1 MNAAE
6 SFCPTLKKGV
16 ADLLKLM
23 QQAPL
28 VALCYDDHYQS
39 VFVLISSELQGVLRL
54 HQRVE
59 IVDWDAE
66 KEAVRLRQH
75 LY

>member
-1 MNAAE
+1 
-6 SFCPTLKKGV
+6 
-16 ADLLKLM
+16 M

-28 VALCYDDHYQS
+28 VALCHNDHYQS

-54 HQRVE
+54 HQRVK